1 MYTKVRSRRRTRNS
15 FIISLFLHLTV
26 LCLVGIKLPQWYR
39 PPPVA
44 EPILVDTVEMV
55 EIQRFHLTTPKKQV
69 STFTPPAQRIE
80 KRIRPSNPVVTPIP
94 KERKIHAE
102 QPVNQ
107 IMPSPSIVRR
117 PPSTDVRLPT
127 SDSSFLADS
136 GDESRLQTD
145 VDTAI
150 EASPAQPIEIERDFF
165 EQQQKTEP
173 VEQNESTDGE
183 AIAEESE
190 PLSPDVQ
197 IGNALDAIAQS
208 IADGTINSAVDIV
221 FLLDASGSMEDNIR
235 AVGNH
240 LMHMVKTFEENG
252 IDFTIGVATFK
263 YKARIFPQTRDYQK
277 FERLLA
283 NVECGGDERAYDAI
297 VRSIEWVEFRP
308 DVERRF
314 ILVTDEPCKG
324 SYTPHQVLNRCRLA
338 NIKLDVIGV
347 NDTLQKGLAA
357 QTGGLWFPIPGS

>member
-1 MYTKVRSRRRTRNS
+1 MYAKVRSRRHTRNS
-15 FIISLFLHLTV
+15 FIISLFLHLAV
-26 LCLVGIKLPQWYR
+26 LCFIGIKLPQWYR

-44 EPILVDTVEMV
+44 EPIFVDTVEMV
-55 EIQRFHLTTPKKQV
+55 EIQRFHLTTLKKQV
-69 STFTPPAQRIE
+69 SIFTPPAQRIE
-80 KRIRPSNPVVTPIP
+80 KRIQTSNPVVTPVP

-127 SDSSFLADS
+127 ADSSFLADS
-136 GDESRLQTD
+136 GDESQFQTD
-145 VDTAI
+145 VDTAT
-150 EASPAQPIEIERDFF
+150 EASQAQPIEIERDFF

-173 VEQNESTDGE
+173 VEQNESTDHE
-183 AIAEESE
+183 AVAEESE
-190 PLSPDVQ
+190 PVSPDVQ
-197 IGNALDAIAQS
+197 IGNALDTIAQS
-208 IADGTINSAVDIV
+208 IADGTATSAIDIV

-240 LMHMVKTFEENG
+240 LTHMVKTFEEND

-263 YKARIFPQTRDYQK
+263 YKARIFPQTRDYRK

-283 NVECGGDERAYDAI
+283 NVECGGDERAYNAI
-297 VRSIEWVEFRP
+297 IRSIEWVEFRP

-324 SYTPHQVLNRCRLA
+324 SYTPHEVLNRCRLA

-347 NDTLQKGLAA
+347 NDILQKGLAA